1 MEGGNPYIMSII
13 TQIGVIFT
21 ALCSVVI
28 VIIQAHNSNKGK
40 KTEDL
45 MQTID
50 NKIDKMREDSEKS
63 DKQLRDS
70 MEEHHLRYYKDQLVS
85 MLSRIE
91 NGYISTIEEKHIL
104 YEQKAKYNEL
114 GGDSYVDEF
123 WDRLIKKDLI

>member
-1 MEGGNPYIMSII
+1 MEGNPYIMSIL

-45 MQTID
+45 MKTID
-50 NKIDKMREDSEKS
+50 SKIDKMKEDSEKS
-63 DKQLRDS
+63 DREIRSS

-91 NGYISTIEEKHIL
+91 NGYIPTVEEKHIL
-104 YEQKAKYNEL
+104 HEQKAAYNDL

-123 WDRLIKKDLI
+123 WDRLIKKNLI